1 MSWSAFCQGGCWWN
15 RIGGALCS
23 NDDVTKTIM
32 SLLLNCSAK
41 ILWMLKPSSPPC
53 QRPPSNL
60 QYQFQYQLFLIE
72 YVLISIFNIHSIT
85 CILQYLFNCLLIL
98 SVFQYRYAI
107 QYFHN
112 PLCHIDFNFN
122 NNKNVCNSKTNFNIF
137 KLLFQHQY
145 QYQLFN
151 FNYATSIKLP

>member
-1 MSWSAFCQGGCWWN
+1 
-15 RIGGALCS
+15 
-23 NDDVTKTIM
+23 M
-32 SLLLNCSAK
+32 SLLLNCSAQ
-41 ILWMLKPSSPPC
+41 ILRVLKPSSPPC

-72 YVLISIFNIHSIT
+72 YVLISIFNINSIT

-112 PLCHIDFNFN
+112 PFCHIDFNFN
-122 NNKNVCNSKTNFNIF
+122 IDKNFFNSKTNFNIF
-137 KLLFQHQY
+137 KLLLQHQY

-151 FNYATSIKLP
+151 FNYATSIKLQKMKKIPSNMVLISIPPR

>member
-1 MSWSAFCQGGCWWN
+1 
-15 RIGGALCS
+15 
-23 NDDVTKTIM
+23 M

-41 ILWMLKPSSPPC
+41 ILRMLKPSSPPC

-98 SVFQYRYAI
+98 SVFQYQYAI
-107 QYFHN
+107 QYFYN
-112 PLCHIDFNFN
+112 PFCHIDFNFN
-122 NNKNVCNSKTNFNIF
+122 IDKNFCKSKTNFNIF
-137 KLLFQHQY
+137 KLLFATPISISIIQFQLCNFNKIAINGKDSIQY
-145 QYQLFN
+145 GFN
-151 FNYATSIKLP
+151 FNISI

>member
-1 MSWSAFCQGGCWWN
+1 M
-15 RIGGALCS
+15 
-23 NDDVTKTIM
+23 M

-41 ILWMLKPSSPPC
+41 ILRMLKPSSPPC

-60 QYQFQYQLFLIE
+60 QFQFQYQLFLIE
-72 YVLISIFNIHSIT
+72 YVLISIFNINSIT

-112 PLCHIDFNFN
+112 PLCHINFNFN
-122 NNKNVCNSKTNFNIF
+122 IGNYFCNSQTKFNIF
-137 KLLFQHQY
+137 NLLMQPQY
-145 QYQLFN
+145 QYQLLN
-151 FNYATSIKLP
+151 FNYATSIRLQ